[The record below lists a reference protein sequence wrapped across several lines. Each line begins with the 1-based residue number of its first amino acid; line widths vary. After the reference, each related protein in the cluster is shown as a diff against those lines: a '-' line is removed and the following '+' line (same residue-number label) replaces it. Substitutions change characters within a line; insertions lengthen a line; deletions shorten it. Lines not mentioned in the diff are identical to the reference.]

1 MGLMRKGLQWA
12 SQNRTLRTRLPR
24 YRFVRRA
31 VRKFMPGETIEDA
44 LGAARSFAGQGLPTT
59 LTQLGENVTTADEA
73 DAVVR
78 HYLDVLARVSGLG
91 LDTEISV
98 KLTHLGLDF
107 DPELTNRNTERLAA
121 RARGL
126 GNWLWIDMEAS
137 PYAERTIDIYRRLR
151 ESFSNVGICLQAYL
165 RRTPADV
172 ETLLGGGGIR
182 LVKGAYREPQPLIV
196 GGKRAVDEGYFELA
210 LKVAL
215 QCREGGLRLA
225 LATHDLELIERIEQA
240 ANRAGV
246 GRDAYEIQMLYGIRH
261 ADQFRLLRQGYRVR
275 TLIAY
280 GSSWYPWYLRRLAE
294 RPTNLFFVARN
305 LFGKAPAA
313 TS

>member
-1 MGLMRKGLQWA
+1 MGLMQKGLLWA
-12 SQNRTLRTRLPR
+12 SQNETLRTRLPR

-121 RARGL
+121 RARDL

-137 PYAERTIDIYRRLR
+137 PYVEATLRLYRRL
-151 ESFSNVGICLQAYL
+151 SADFPHVGVCLQAYL
-165 RRTPADV
+165 RRTASDIDSLP
-172 ETLLGGGGIR
+172 TGGGIR
-182 LVKGAYREPQPLIV
+182 LVKGAYRESPSLLV
-196 GGKRAVDEGYFELA
+196 GPKRAVDESYFDLAQTLA
-210 LKVAL
+210 LPAR
-215 QCREGGLRLA
+215 QGSQRLA
-225 LATHDLELIERIEQA
+225 LATHDLELIGRIEQA
-240 ANRAGV
+240 ANHAGA

-261 ADQFRLLRQGYRVR
+261 ADQFRLLGQGYRVR